1 MITNLTRRHVLK
13 LALNGSVMVAA
24 CAVAASGHFA
34 QATSAG
40 APASATLLGVRAGNV
55 PAGGPASAIP
65 LEAAIMD
72 LASGGI
78 QSQSLPQVLQDGVTP
93 LFTVTDSITGCCVLS
108 DGTLVVA
115 VTPVSASKRASDP
128 TRLVRISGSTAT
140 GATISGLKQLEQL
153 SSLTATNTGS
163 ILALGYKKN
172 GTPPARVVSVDPQTG
187 AATDYAGVHLP
198 GNVTFRTL
206 TLCPNGVL
214 YATAVARTGD
224 TSLIQL
230 SGNQTQLLTSG
241 GVVWNNGL
249 ASLVCAATDQLV
261 ALGAPRYKTP
271 NALYGVVTSSGAMT
285 RIRDFNVDAMTLAH
299 M

>member
-1 MITNLTRRHVLK
+1 
-13 LALNGSVMVAA
+13 
-24 CAVAASGHFA
+24 
-34 QATSAG
+34 
-40 APASATLLGVRAGNV
+40 
-55 PAGGPASAIP
+55 
-65 LEAAIMD
+65 MD

-78 QSQSLPQVLQDGVTP
+78 QSQPVPQFLQDGITP
-93 LFTVTDSITGCCVLS
+93 LFTVADSITGCCVLS
-108 DGTLVVA
+108 DGTLLVA
-115 VTPVSASKRASDP
+115 ITPVLAGTRAGDP

-140 GATISGLKQLEQL
+140 AVTISGLKRLEQL
-153 SSLTATNTGS
+153 SSLTATNTGAV
-163 ILALGYKKN
+163 LALGYKKN
-172 GTPPARVVSVDPQTG
+172 GTPPARVISVDPQTG
-187 AATDYAGVHLP
+187 AATDYAGVRLP
-198 GNVTFRTL
+198 GNLTFRTL

-230 SGNQTQLLTSG
+230 TTNQTQVLTSS

-271 NALYGVVTSSGAMT
+271 NALYAVDPNSGTMN
-285 RIRDFNVDAMTLAH
+285 RIRDFNVDQMTLAH